1 MRELLFLVVVFRE
14 YRVRIMFSLGLAGG
28 DVVCARRNARA
39 ATAEKGEPVSEPY
52 LESMLVVATP
62 R

>member
-1 MRELLFLVVVFRE
+1 
-14 YRVRIMFSLGLAGG
+14 MFSLVAGG

-39 ATAEKGEPVSEPY
+39 ATAEKGGEPVSEPY
-52 LESMLVVATP
+52 LESMLVAATP